1 MTKKPDVPGPGE
13 PAGPN
18 NLQAEAG
25 NGPVP
30 EGEIPRSNL
39 SPDRGPRPPE
49 QQAVRWDET
58 GDASDYDWPSVIRR
72 TGTDR
77 DALQAVGAAVD
88 APEPRLDHTADDL
101 QREATFDPAQDDSG
115 PQSDKG

>member
-13 PAGPN
+13 PVGPN

-25 NGPVP
+25 SSLIPDGD
-30 EGEIPRSNL
+30 IPRTDQ
-39 SPDRGPRPPE
+39 SPDRRPRPPE
-49 QQAVRWDET
+49 LQPVRWDET
-58 GDASDYDWPSVIRR
+58 GDSSDYDWPSVIRR

-77 DALQAVGAAVD
+77 DALQTVGAPVD